1 MGTALASVRMRSPT
15 RNREWFV
22 NEPDDPGLDVVATTE
37 IDEEG
42 ALDVD
47 VPELVGMAALVTRSR
62 GPGNRASAT
71 APVLEQLINVSWAD
85 LVDLAPAHLRSDP
98 LGVPVGVQANGD
110 DDHVNPGRGGLAQAL
125 RLSRSLHQSLDPPGL
140 VSRQPAV
147 EGAWRDAKL
156 CRSSLRARL
165 ARQADSS
172 HTEPD
177 FVELLGARR
186 WMGGAPVLG
195 SQEEEAWP
203 LLVVVPA
210 DATVRIGRVEL
221 GGIRHGRTL
230 EPGLPYVS
238 RNFS

>member
-1 MGTALASVRMRSPT
+1 MPSSAEAASG
-15 RNREWFV
+15 
-22 NEPDDPGLDVVATTE
+22 PD
-37 IDEEG
+37 
-42 ALDVD
+42 
-47 VPELVGMAALVTRSR
+47 
-62 GPGNRASAT
+62 
-71 APVLEQLINVSWAD
+71 
-85 LVDLAPAHLRSDP
+85 SD
-98 LGVPVGVQANGD
+98 
-110 DDHVNPGRGGLAQAL
+110 
-125 RLSRSLHQSLDPPGL
+125 SL
-140 VSRQPAV
+140 
-147 EGAWRDAKL
+147 
-156 CRSSLRARL
+156 
-165 ARQADSS
+165 

-238 RNFS
+238 RNFN